1 MIFYS
6 EKYFLVVAAIQK
18 RVSKQLKLIS
28 SSRESREKGQ
38 SVGKRGDVASIHL
51 ISYRTQIFADKILR
65 CLVDKYQMTY

>member
-18 RVSKQLKLIS
+18 RVSKQLKLS

-38 SVGKRGDVASIHL
+38 SVGKRGNVASIHL